1 MTEQNHVVPEANHS
15 SEGASMV
22 PSDSFLLTRRSLLK
36 VGIGTAGLLVTS
48 GVGFAARCP
57 SVTTPRQTRGPY
69 FPYDHVVSY
78 PIRESQNEDISLI
91 EANDHNLT
99 SIKGKEGI
107 ANGQIIYFQ
116 GQVLQSSSQDQ
127 KQSTVCQPL
136 AGALVFLWQA
146 NFSGRYNHQRDETA
160 HARFRH
166 PKTGNTI
173 ERVHDESFQY
183 WGKAITDAQ
192 GRFQFKT
199 ILPGFYPAADGWY
212 RPPHLHFSIRA
223 QGYPE
228 FVTQTYFT
236 GQGLPDIDMIHQLND
251 KDHILHD
258 SRINTKQREQI
269 VVEYR
274 QDHTGV
280 LTDGLV
286 GTCQFLLP
294 S

>member
-1 MTEQNHVVPEANHS
+1 
-15 SEGASMV
+15 MV

-48 GVGFAARCP
+48 GVGFAACCP

-78 PIRESQNEDISLI
+78 TIRESQNEDISLI

-274 QDHTGV
+274 QDPTGV